1 MLTRL
6 AGALVRAL
14 LVIVVIAAPALLLPN
29 VSDASLEISLIV
41 AGVAAAFTLFEY
53 ASTHPGLIDFR
64 FAPPYNRVRFVAFAT
79 QIFVLV
85 FLCRA
90 FDNANADTF
99 STSLVALSDQAIAVL
114 DFPLSPVNMA
124 AAMIGVGENS
134 DFVLQ
139 LQRAAAVSFL
149 VTFCSLVAFA
159 LILWFFRW
167 PVGRRDFNLWIN
179 LPTFEPGY
187 GRDVERRLYR
197 DGITNLLAGV
207 AFLYLLPV
215 LLSRATGW
223 FDPSVLNNYQ
233 PLVWGVTLWAFFS
246 GSLVIRGAAILKVSY
261 LVKRSRG

>member
-1 MLTRL
+1 MITRL
-6 AGALVRAL
+6 VGALIRAL
-14 LVIVVIAAPALLLPN
+14 LVVVVIAAPSMLLPN
-29 VSDASLEISLIV
+29 ASDASREISLIV

-64 FAPPYNRVRFVAFAT
+64 FAPPYNRVRFVAFAA
-79 QIFVLV
+79 QIFILT

-90 FDNANADTF
+90 FDDPNADAF
-99 STSLVALSDQAIAVL
+99 SRSLLGLADQAIALL
-114 DFPLSPVNMA
+114 DFPLSPVNVA
-124 AAMIGVGENS
+124 ATMIGAGENT

-139 LQRAAAVSFL
+139 LKRAAGLSFL
-149 VTFCSLVAFA
+149 ITFCSLVAFA

-187 GRDVERRLYR
+187 GRDVERRLSR
-197 DGITNLLAGV
+197 DGLTNLLAGI
-207 AFLYLLPV
+207 AFLFLLPV
-215 LLSRATGW
+215 LLSRASGW
-223 FDPSVLNNYQ
+223 FDPSVLSNYQ

-246 GSLVIRGAAILKVSY
+246 GSLVIRGAAILKVAY

>member
-1 MLTRL
+1 MLSRL
-6 AGALVRAL
+6 VGALIRAF
-14 LVIVVIAAPALLLPN
+14 LVVVVIAAPAFLLPN
-29 VSDASLEISLIV
+29 VSVASQEISLIV
-41 AGVAAAFTLFEY
+41 AAVSAAFTLFEY

-79 QIFVLV
+79 QIFTLV

-90 FDNANADTF
+90 FENEDTF
-99 STSLVALSDQAIAVL
+99 SQSLIDMSDQAIAL
-114 DFPLSPVNMA
+114 MSFPMSPVSIA
-124 AAMIGVGENS
+124 ASMIGAGEA
-134 DFVLQ
+134 DQFVLQ

-159 LILWFFRW
+159 LILWLFRW

-197 DGITNLLAGV
+197 DGITNVLAGI

-215 LLSRATGW
+215 MLSRASGW

-246 GSLVIRGAAILKVSY
+246 GSLVIRGAAILKVSF